1 MIEVPYLSY
10 EQLKRAAEVTLESSS
25 SYRGIPVDV
34 ELIVERDFGIEIIP
48 FRGLQERFG
57 IDAFISQDAR
67 TISVDEFVL
76 ENRLNRYRFSLAH
89 ELGHHVLHA
98 TILKSLSF
106 PTIQEWKS
114 QIGQIPEREYS
125 FLEYQANTFANCL
138 LLPSKELAERFQQA
152 LAIVRE
158 NGIDPAAHPEV
169 CLDAIGT
176 GLGKQFKVSREA
188 VLNRL
193 KNKFESFEL

>member
-1 MIEVPYLSY
+1 MIEVPFLSY
-10 EQLKRAAEVTLESSS
+10 EQLKRTAEMTLESSRS
-25 SYRGIPVDV
+25 ARQIPVDI
-34 ELIVERDFGIEIIP
+34 ELLVERDFGIEIIP

-57 IDAFISQDAR
+57 IDAFISQDAKS
-67 TISVDEFVL
+67 ISVDEFVL
-76 ENRLNRYRFSLAH
+76 ENRINRYRFSLAH
-89 ELGHHVLHA
+89 ELGHRVLHDA
-98 TILKSLSF
+98 ILKSLSF
-106 PTIQEWKS
+106 PTIQAWKS
-114 QIGQIPEREYS
+114 QMSQIPEREYS

-138 LLPSKELAERFQQA
+138 LLPSKELAESFQRA

-158 NGIDPAAHPEV
+158 NGIEPAAHPEV
-169 CLDAIGT
+169 CLDSIST